1 MILYFELLRCI
12 SHPSSSPPL
21 SFFVSLQIIISLQLS
36 RFRLR
41 NLRSV
46 DRKINEMRYPTLFYP
61 EVYLLDGGYSNFYR
75 MHPEHC
81 EPRGYVEM
89 QDVRFVSRCEDDLSQ
104 SRKTWK
110 RHKSFAE
117 VGSLGRRSSASF

>member
-1 MILYFELLRCI
+1 MVGLDMVFFDVQARANIFEHFFPL
-12 SHPSSSPPL
+12 HPSRFHYL
-21 SFFVSLQIIISLQLS
+21 SQP
-36 RFRLR
+36 RLR

-61 EVYLLDGGYSNFYR
+61 EVYLLDGGYKNFYR
-75 MHPEHC
+75 LHPEHC

-89 QDVRFVSRCEDDLSQ
+89 QDARFVSRCEDDLSQ

-110 RHKSFAE
+110 RHKSLAD
-117 VGSLGRRSSASF
+117 VGSLGRRNSASF